1 MSLFEKAAYICE
13 NENMVIRSCDVLRME
28 ASVICDI
35 CGKTCKNERGLSIHK
50 GHMHKGET
58 NGLLEKDSPQNSM
71 DVNLITK
78 EDIVAELHSLRQLI
92 INLGHLLHQ
101 MKHDNHVKWEP
112 LPESLPVELSSSMES
127 PTVGSPLGMNYGY
140 NHSDLMDELRSVLK
154 ERVLVSA

>member
-1 MSLFEKAAYICE
+1 
-13 NENMVIRSCDVLRME
+13 ME
-28 ASVICDI
+28 TSVICDI

-58 NGLLEKDSPQNSM
+58 NGLLKKDSPQNL
-71 DVNLITK
+71 DINLVTK

-92 INLGHLLHQ
+92 LNLDQLLRQ
-101 MKHDNHVKWEP
+101 MKHDNHVTWEP
-112 LPESLPVELSSSMES
+112 LSESIPMELSSSMDS

>member
-1 MSLFEKAAYICE
+1 M
-13 NENMVIRSCDVLRME
+13 
-28 ASVICDI
+28 ICDI

-58 NGLLEKDSPQNSM
+58 NNLLEKDSPQSL
-71 DVNLITK
+71 DINLVTQ

-92 INLGHLLHQ
+92 IDLGQLLRQ
-101 MKHDNHVKWEP
+101 MKYDNHVKWEP
-112 LPESLPVELSSSMES
+112 LSESIPMELSSSMDS
-127 PTVGSPLGMNYGY
+127 PTVGSPPGMNYGY